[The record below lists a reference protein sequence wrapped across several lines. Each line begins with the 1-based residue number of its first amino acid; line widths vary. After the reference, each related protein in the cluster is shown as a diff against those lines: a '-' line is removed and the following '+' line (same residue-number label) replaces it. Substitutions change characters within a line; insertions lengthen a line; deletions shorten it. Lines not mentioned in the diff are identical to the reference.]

1 MSFFEYWKTELELW
15 QKIIFIVGIILM
27 LTVFLP
33 ITLCT
38 IPFGIM
44 IYVICVVGEW
54 YEWYDINATHNN

>member
-33 ITLCT
+33 ITLYI

-44 IYVICVVGEW
+44 IYVICIVSEW
-54 YEWYDINATHNN
+54 YERY

>member
-33 ITLCT
+33 VTLCF

-44 IYVICVVGEW
+44 IYVICIVSEW
-54 YEWYDINATHNN
+54 YEWY

>member
-33 ITLCT
+33 ITLVF
-38 IPFGIM
+38 IPFGI
-44 IYVICVVGEW
+44 IVYIICIVCEW
-54 YEWYDINATHNN
+54 YEWY

>member
-33 ITLCT
+33 ITLCI
-38 IPFGIM
+38 IPLGIM
-44 IYVICVVGEW
+44 IYVICIVGEW
-54 YEWYDINATHNN
+54 YERY

>member
-1 MSFFEYWKTELELW
+1 MSFFEYCKTELELW

-33 ITLCT
+33 VTLCI

-44 IYVICVVGEW
+44 IYVICIVSEW
-54 YEWYDINATHNN
+54 YERY